1 MCVCMHSDS
10 YIITVYGQC
19 IICIMNMMQVSYL
32 RHSQCEV
39 TNTESSE
46 HHNGAMGTLRDAAM
60 LLLVRRSL
68 RDVMMFCTFEK

>member
-1 MCVCMHSDS
+1 
-10 YIITVYGQC
+10 
-19 IICIMNMMQVSYL
+19 MNMMQVSYL